1 MSDRDY
7 MQLKQRYEH
16 LIQEREMLYDMALFE
31 AAPEYLFDPIEA
43 EINYVLG
50 LIDHYE
56 RTHS

>member
-7 MQLKQRYEH
+7 TQLKQRYEY
-16 LIQEREMLYDMALFE
+16 LVQEREMLYDMALFE
-31 AAPEYLFDPIEA
+31 ECPEYLLDPIEA
-43 EINYVLG
+43 EINYVMG